1 MKNRINI
8 PKAGAVQSFIAG
20 APDAQPVKPEEPM
33 VKDEEHQKQ
42 ISLKLP
48 IDLLAKIDAAA
59 GELNLSRASFIKMQ
73 MTRAVSKD

>member
-1 MKNRINI
+1 MKPHINI
-8 PKAGAVQSFIAG
+8 PKQTAAQSFIAG
-20 APDAQPVKPEEPM
+20 APDAQPAKQVLP
-33 VKDEEHQKQ
+33 DESQKQ

-48 IDLLAKIDAAA
+48 LDLLAKIDAAA